1 MFLKTLL
8 TNNFCTKKE
17 RVTLAELKAIDE
29 ELTKRL
35 NIRARGSLTSCLNF
49 ITYFISVSL
58 KKYLLQSKFY
68 QLTK

>member
-17 RVTLAELKAIDE
+17 RVTLAELKALDE

-49 ITYFISVSL
+49 ITYFILS
-58 KKYLLQSKFY
+58 
-68 QLTK
+68 